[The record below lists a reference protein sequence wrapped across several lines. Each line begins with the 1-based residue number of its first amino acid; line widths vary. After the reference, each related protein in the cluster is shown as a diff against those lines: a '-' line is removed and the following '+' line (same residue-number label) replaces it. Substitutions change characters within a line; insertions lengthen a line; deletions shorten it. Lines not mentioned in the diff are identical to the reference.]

1 MNYRKAT
8 ANDLLIIVKMMS
20 DDKLGQKRENF
31 TDPLPQSY
39 LEAFK
44 KINADENQ
52 ELIVV
57 ENDTLE
63 VIGTLQIT
71 YIQYLSYCGGT
82 RAQIENVFIRNDQRG
97 LGIGKSVF
105 EWAIKRAKEKK
116 VHVVQL
122 TSDKDRPRAIKFYEN
137 LGFKATHE
145 GMKLHFK

>member
-1 MNYRKAT
+1 MNFRKAT
-8 ANDLLIIVKMMS
+8 EKDLSIIIGMMANDE
-20 DDKLGQKRENF
+20 LGKKRENF
-31 TDPLPQSY
+31 QNPLPHSY
-39 LEAFK
+39 LKAFQ
-44 KINADENQ
+44 KIDADDNQ

-57 ENDTLE
+57 ENDNLE

-71 YIQYLSYCGGT
+71 YIQYLSYCGGI

-105 EWAIKRAKEKK
+105 EWAIQRAKEKK

-122 TSDKDRPRAIKFYEN
+122 TSDKKRPRAIKFYEN

-145 GMKLHFK
+145 GMKLHFN